1 MGLEDDEEAAPPRR
15 RSCRQTEV
23 VTDSERFSTTNVSL
37 QAMAAA
43 TTSARSM
50 VQRTSSVV
58 WEERPKTPTG
68 WAVLVAVMASVLFGY
83 ELQLQQQLTCPPFV
97 FLQDAENDDNR
108 DRDKQIHVSLM
119 QAIYKRLTQSR
130 DSILSQ
136 PIRPSLWVGTRSLV
150 ATSLSVVTG
159 IPQDS
164 DQHVRFREIAHMP
177 ADGATVALDWEA
189 PLDDGDDATNLRETV
204 LKGPIHKP
212 VVLIL
217 HGLNNN
223 SSSGYIRSLQRTIT
237 NRGHIAV
244 GMNFRGCG
252 GHPLSTPR
260 AYTGAYTGDL
270 RSVIHRIQGRL
281 ASDEVPLFLVG
292 HSLGAN
298 LVTKYLGEEGLS
310 GTLPRCIAG
319 GASLANPLEI
329 HSKKNTVTP
338 WKQLMAWGVKMNTLA
353 HWRTWKTTLAYP
365 EIRRARWAVLMATT
379 IDQVDDAIAPIAIRN
394 DPYYPFA
401 VGFGYKSTEELYDD
415 CSSYRFIKHVSVPL
429 LQIIAG
435 DDPVVYKSFQRKL
448 THSVLNPNV
457 MSVETKCGGHLGW
470 QESPPPGNST
480 DSDRPSWAGR
490 ATADFID
497 AILDIRRDHS
507 SPIEWRSSSVR
518 NDITRQQTQEPA
530 TGSTAENCNREHFPV
545 LQSRL

>member
-1 MGLEDDEEAAPPRR
+1 MTSDYDEKAPHTRR
-15 RSCRQTEV
+15 RSSRQTEV
-23 VTDSERFSTTNVSL
+23 VKDARLWSSTPKGGMRRSDVSL
-37 QAMAAA
+37 EAVAAA
-43 TTSARSM
+43 TTLVR
-50 VQRTSSVV
+50 RTSSAV

-68 WAVLVAVMASVLFGY
+68 WAVLVAVVTSVLFGY

-97 FLQDAENDDNR
+97 FLQEDDN
-108 DRDKQIHVSLM
+108 DPHGDKQPLLI
-119 QAIYKRLTQSR
+119 QTIYELLTQHR
-130 DSILSQ
+130 DSILSR
-136 PIRPSLWVGTRSLV
+136 PIKPSLWVGTRSLV

-164 DQHVRFREIAHMP
+164 DNHLRFREIAYMP

-189 PLDDGDDATNLRETV
+189 SIDCHDATNLRES
-204 LKGPIHKP
+204 LLMGPIHKP

-281 ASDEVPLFLVG
+281 ASDEIPLFLVG

-298 LVTKYLGEEGLS
+298 LVTKYLGEEGFS

-329 HSKKNTVTP
+329 NSKKNTVTP
-338 WKQLMAWGVKMNTLA
+338 WKQLMAWGVKMNTIA
-353 HWRTWKTTLAYP
+353 HWRSWKATLAYP
-365 EIRRARWAVLMATT
+365 EIRRARWAVLKATT

-401 VGFGYKSTEELYDD
+401 VTFGYNSTQELYDD

-435 DDPVVYKSFQRKL
+435 DDPVVYKSFQQKL
-448 THSVLNPNV
+448 THSILNPNV

-470 QESPPPGNST
+470 QESPPPNEDGNAA
-480 DSDRPSWAGR
+480 DRPSWAGR
-490 ATADFID
+490 AAADFID
-497 AILDIRRDHS
+497 AILDIRQNHS
-507 SPIEWRSSSVR
+507 SLIQRTSNSVQ
-518 NDITRQQTQEPA
+518 NNMTRQQTLELPSGPNGQ
-530 TGSTAENCNREHFPV
+530 SSRREHIPV